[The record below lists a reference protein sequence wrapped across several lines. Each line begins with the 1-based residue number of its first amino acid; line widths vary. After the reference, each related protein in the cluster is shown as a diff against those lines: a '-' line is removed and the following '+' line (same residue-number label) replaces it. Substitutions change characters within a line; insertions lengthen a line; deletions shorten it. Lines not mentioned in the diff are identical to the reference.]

1 MANTIAVKAKS
12 TDKKKSADYRHTL
25 SWLTTSHNYLWEVC
39 AKRHKNPNDN

>member
-25 SWLTTSHNYLWEVC
+25 SWLTTSHNSLWGNLRIK
-39 AKRHKNPNDN
+39 AQFSQ